1 MVLPSSYQ
9 FANGI
14 TTYRLYAIEGRTSV
28 GRLKNSAA
36 GKSGAKK
43 NGVAV
48 LLPHPN
54 THTSRGKERKL
65 ACRYGDSQISPILS
79 ADYIE
84 FRCQAEAIISESFS
98 LALIQVKVGC
108 FVGFLLKR
116 LVFPCYD

>member
-14 TTYRLYAIEGRTSV
+14 TTYRLYAIEGETGGEAVWKIRQ
-28 GRLKNSAA
+28 RENRAQ
-36 GKSGAKK
+36 K

-65 ACRYGDSQISPILS
+65 ACHCGDSQISPILS

-98 LALIQVKVGC
+98 LALMQVKVGC

-116 LVFPCYD
+116 LVFPCSD